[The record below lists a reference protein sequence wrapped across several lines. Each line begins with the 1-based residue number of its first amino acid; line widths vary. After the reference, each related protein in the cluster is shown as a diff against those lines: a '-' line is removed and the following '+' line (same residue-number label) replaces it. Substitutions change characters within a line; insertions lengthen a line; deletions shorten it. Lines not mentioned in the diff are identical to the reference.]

1 MIQGSLVALVTP
13 MFEDGSVDYD
23 ALAKLIEWHI
33 ASGTDGIVSVGTT
46 GESPTLSVEEHNA
59 VIAFTV
65 KTAAGRIPVIAG
77 TGGNSTAEAIE
88 LTAAAK
94 AAGADASLQV
104 VPYYNKPTQEGLYR
118 HFKTIAEAV
127 DIPIILYNVPGRTV
141 ADLKNDTVLR
151 LVQVPGIVGLKD
163 ATGDLARGIDLLR
176 RLPRVTNGR
185 EFAVYSGNDDSALA
199 LMLVGGAGVIS
210 VTANLLPREMHEM
223 ASAAIAGNVGA
234 ARALNDRL
242 MPLHQKLFCE
252 PNPVAPKWALYR
264 MGRMGPGIR
273 LPLTM
278 LSEANMP
285 VLEAAM
291 REAGVEF

>member
-13 MFEDGSVDYD
+13 MHEDGSVDYE
-23 ALAKLIEWHI
+23 ALSRLIEWHI
-33 ASGTDGIVSVGTT
+33 ESGTDGIVSVGTT
-46 GESPTLSVEEHNA
+46 GESPTLSVEEHNE

-65 KTAAGRIPVIAG
+65 KAAAGRIPVIAG

-88 LTAAAK
+88 LTREALR
-94 AAGADASLQV
+94 AGADASLQV
-104 VPYYNKPTQEGLYR
+104 VPYYNKPTQEGLYQ
-118 HFKTIAEAV
+118 HFRTIAEAV

-151 LVQVPGIVGLKD
+151 LAQIPSIVGLKD
-163 ATGDLARGIDLLR
+163 ATGDIARGIDLLR
-176 RLPRVTNGR
+176 RLPQAAGGR

-210 VTANLLPREMHEM
+210 VTANLVPREMHEM
-223 ASAAIAGNVGA
+223 ASAAVAGNVSA
-234 ARALNDRL
+234 ARTINDRL
-242 MPLHQKLFCE
+242 VPLHQKLFCG
-252 PNPVAPKWALYR
+252 PNPVGPKWAVFR

-278 LSEANMP
+278 LSKANRP
-285 VLEAAM
+285 VVEAAM

>member
-151 LVQVPGIVGLKD
+151 LAQVPGIVGLKD

-234 ARALNDRL
+234 ARAFNDRL